1 MALFIMKWMDLSLK
15 ECRMQGLSFL
25 CASPLFGNCVGR
37 PLSSK
42 VPWTYDS
49 LFSWSKIQ
57 FQLLELLHQRSSSMP
72 LLEKGDLSFLCVSL
86 VRGRGF
92 GSSIARGIFALPLVG
107 QIDWSTNCS
116 LGVVLVDILEESN
129 SATELLRFLGH
140 MVHCFRGARSSFGSS
155 SFCIRD
161 RTRCHYW
168 RRATYRSFVFL
179 SSLEFVSASLGF
191 PKLDSSREFYVVF
204 DRSN

>member
-72 LLEKGDLSFLCVSL
+72 LLEKGDLSFLRVSL

-107 QIDWSTNCS
+107 QIDWSTNCHGCATCELS
-116 LGVVLVDILEESN
+116 FMDVEWVATLVQ
-129 SATELLRFLGH
+129 
-140 MVHCFRGARSSFGSS
+140 
-155 SFCIRD
+155 
-161 RTRCHYW
+161 
-168 RRATYRSFVFL
+168 
-179 SSLEFVSASLGF
+179 VSYDSIY
-191 PKLDSSREFYVVF
+191 SSRLRHRFCCLESEAFFIDLEQDINFIVLEQDIEFK
-204 DRSN
+204 